1 MSKRQAV
8 AALLGLAILLAAG
21 RAFAQTSRG
30 AEHVVEAY
38 DLRMAMETR
47 WPGTGGY
54 RPVRFEFT
62 PTKPI
67 TADRQLQLVFQ
78 VYQWNL
84 DQIGVVVK
92 QVVDLPAGTAGVKLS
107 LPVPF
112 GSLRAFNLRVFE
124 DGVELPKL
132 AINSGATNNGNDS
145 QPRILML
152 ASDRTSLQFV
162 DGHMQI
168 PTGTPASG
176 TSLLPGEEQSAPGAM
191 SMATIQRVVQRIPL
205 ADFPSRWIEF
215 TSLDVVAVTQA
226 DLKELATE
234 RRPQLKALMEW
245 VRAGG
250 NLWVTGVG
258 PQWERLP
265 EVEKHLAISVPAEG
279 VDADDPLER
288 GWNPPGSFSYTPN
301 QQNYG
306 GPYGVPM
313 PMEALA
319 LAQLPNVASGPVAQE
334 ILDLL
339 SRAEA
344 EMRKGAT
351 LAEICL
357 RLGVSEES
365 LSRWGWEYGKGRV
378 ALLGRPIDFGQI
390 TVISQGSLFS
400 NNPRVETLGASSER
414 LLWEK
419 RNGLLPGGQTDGFW
433 KFLIPGV
440 GLAPVGAFQILIT
453 LFVVI
458 IGPLNYLLL
467 VRYRR
472 LQMLIVTTPLCAL
485 AITGG
490 LFLYALITDGLGVR
504 VRARSYTSLDQQA
517 GQAASWTRLSYY
529 AGLSPRSGMTFS
541 IDTAVYPLRDVNA
554 YNEAESRQP
563 PTIEWVDLVSR
574 ASGLNPAQ
582 GPPMPTHQHLS
593 QGWLSPRT
601 PTEFLTQRS
610 RPSKLRLEIMPSL
623 DGTELTV
630 TNRLGV
636 AVEWLLIHPDDEKY
650 YLVKDLAAG
659 DTAQAQAIELG
670 VAGVEYRTL
679 FHAEDPVAPPEIDA
693 NHYRRMNWR
702 RARRMWNSGGGPLTI
717 PSFDSGR
724 LERMLTETATP
735 SKSQSART
743 YLAILQNSPELE
755 LGIEG
760 ATEEASFHVLSGKW

>member
-1 MSKRQAV
+1 MSKRQIVTAV
-8 AALLGLAILLAAG
+8 LGLALLLAGG
-21 RAFAQTSRG
+21 RAFAQTARG

-38 DLRMAMETR
+38 DLRMGLDTQ

-54 RPVRFEFT
+54 RPIRFEFT
-62 PTKPI
+62 PVKPI
-67 TADRQLQLVFQ
+67 TADRQLLLVFQ

-92 QVVDLPAGTAGVKLS
+92 QVVDLPAGTPGVRLS

-132 AINSGATNNGNDS
+132 AINSGATSNVNDS

-152 ASDRTSLQFV
+152 VSDRTSPQFV

-168 PTGTPASG
+168 PTGTPAPG
-176 TSLLPGEEQSAPGAM
+176 TSLLPGEVQPGPGAM
-191 SMATIQRVVQRIPL
+191 AMATIQRVVQRIPL
-205 ADFPSRWIEF
+205 SDFPSRWIEY

-226 DLKELATE
+226 DLKELAAA
-234 RRPQLKALMEW
+234 RRPQFAALMEW

-258 PQWERLP
+258 PKWENLSA
-265 EVEKHLAISVPAEG
+265 VEKHLSLRVPAEA
-279 VDADDPLER
+279 VDSDDPLER
-288 GWNPPGSFSYTPN
+288 GWKPPTSFSYSPN
-301 QQNYG
+301 QQNYSG
-306 GPYGVPM
+306 HYGAPM
-313 PMEALA
+313 PMAAIALS
-319 LAQLPNVASGPVAQE
+319 QFSNQTGNPIAQE

-344 EMRKGAT
+344 EMKKGAT

-357 RLGVSEES
+357 RLGVSEEN

-378 ALLGRPIDFGQI
+378 ELLGRPIDFGQI
-390 TVISQGSLFS
+390 TVISQGSPFS
-400 NNPRVETLGASSER
+400 NNPHVETLGASSER

-419 RNGLLPGGQTDGFW
+419 RNGLLPGGHTDGFW

-458 IGPLNYLLL
+458 IGPLNYFLLA
-467 VRYRR
+467 RYRR

-490 LFLYALITDGLGVR
+490 LFLYAIITDGLGVR
-504 VRARSYTSLDQQA
+504 VRARSFTTLDQQA

-529 AGLSPRSGMTFS
+529 AGLTPRSGMTFS
-541 IDTAVYPLRDVNA
+541 IDTAVYPLRDFNA
-554 YNEAESRQP
+554 YDADETRQP
-563 PTIEWVDLVSR
+563 PTMEWVDLVTK

-601 PTEFLTQRS
+601 PTQFLTQRS
-610 RPSKLRLEIMPSL
+610 RTSKLRLDIAPSS
-623 DGTELTV
+623 DGSGLTV

-636 AVEWLLIHPDDEKY
+636 TVEWLLIHPDDEKY
-650 YLVKDLAAG
+650 FLVKDLAPG
-659 DTAQAQAIELG
+659 DTAQAQAVELG
-670 VAGVEYRTL
+670 TAGIEYRTL

-693 NHYRRMNWR
+693 NYYRRMNWR

-717 PSFDSGR
+717 PAFDSGR
-724 LERMLTETATP
+724 LERMLSETATP
-735 SKSQSART
+735 TQSPAART
-743 YLAILQNSPELE
+743 YLAILETSPELE
-755 LGIEG
+755 LGVEG
-760 ATEEASFHVLSGKW
+760 AKEEASFHVLSGKW